1 MVYYRYI
8 QVKEM
13 ITYNYKKILSIAYPL
28 MLGML
33 IQVLVGM
40 TDTAFLGRVGEV
52 ELGASALGG
61 VIFLFVFMIEQS
73 FAVGAQIIMA
83 RRNGEK
89 NHIKIGHVFYQT
101 VNFILILSVL
111 GIIFFHLYSHNILDI
126 IIKDNTVRIAV
137 SAYLLPRCWGL
148 IFVGIKT
155 VFRAFFVAI
164 NNTKSITVSAFIML
178 ISNFIF
184 DYWLIFGGL
193 GIEPMGLAGAAIA
206 SVLAEALTLI
216 YFIVYLFVK
225 ISVKKYGFHKFLLWK
240 QSLFNNIFRLSIWI
254 MIQNFLG
261 WGAWLYFFIE
271 IEKLGADALAISN
284 ILRSI
289 CSFPYVIASALSVVI
304 SSIISNLIGAGKDNE
319 VLSSIVRTI
328 KLGAVPYYFC
338 FIVMAL
344 FPEVFLKIYT
354 DNTELI
360 KQAVMPF
367 YAMLIPYVFT
377 LPALIY
383 FYAICGTGKTKVA
396 LVVETLSS
404 VVYVVAIRLIV
415 AVFDMGLTWSWTSE
429 VYYYLVMLPISYV
442 YMKRKKWCCEII

>member
-1 MVYYRYI
+1 
-8 QVKEM
+8 M
-13 ITYNYKKILSIAYPL
+13 ITYNYKKILNISYPL
-28 MLGML
+28 ILGML

-40 TDTAFLGRVGEV
+40 TDTAFLGRVGEI

-61 VIFLFVFMIEQS
+61 VIFLFVFMVEQS

-89 NHIKIGHVFYQT
+89 NYIKIGHVFYQT
-101 VNFILILSVL
+101 INFIIILSL
-111 GIIFFHLYSHNILDI
+111 LSIGFFYLYSPNVLDI
-126 IIKDNTVRIAV
+126 IVEDKIVRAAV
-137 SAYLLPRCWGL
+137 LAYLLPRCWGL
-148 IFVGIKT
+148 LFVGSKT

-164 NNTKSITVSAFIML
+164 NNTKSITASAFIML
-178 ISNFIF
+178 ISNFIL

-206 SVLAEALTLI
+206 SVIAEAITLA
-216 YFIVYLFVK
+216 YFIGYLFIKVG
-225 ISVKKYGFHKFLLWK
+225 VKKYGFHKFLLWK

-254 MIQNFLG
+254 MFQNFLG

-271 IEKLGADALAISN
+271 VEKLGASALAISN

-289 CSFPYVIASALSVVI
+289 SSFPYVIASALSVVT
-304 SSIISNLIGAGKDNE
+304 SSMTSNLIGAGKDNE
-319 VLSSIVRTI
+319 VLSTIRRTI
-328 KLGAVPYYFC
+328 KLGAIPYYLC

-344 FPEVFLKIYT
+344 FPEIFLRIYT
-354 DNTELI
+354 DNIALI
-360 KQAVMPF
+360 KQAVIPF
-367 YAMLIPYVFT
+367 YAMLIPYAFA

-396 LVVETLSS
+396 LFVETASS
-404 VVYVVAIRLIV
+404 ITYVIAIRLIV

-429 VYYYLVMLPISYV
+429 VYYYLVMLPVTYW